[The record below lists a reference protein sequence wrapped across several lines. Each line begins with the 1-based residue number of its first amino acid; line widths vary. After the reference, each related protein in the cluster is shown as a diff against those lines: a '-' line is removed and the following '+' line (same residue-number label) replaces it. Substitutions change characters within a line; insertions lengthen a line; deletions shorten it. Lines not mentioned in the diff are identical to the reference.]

1 MVRPSATVDLK
12 GNDAHLKRALAMGE
26 KRVKSYARNVGNALK
41 SVAKMAAVAIPAA
54 GLAIGIKSLNLAREQ
69 IQAEKKLEAVIRATG
84 EAAGFSAE
92 QLKKMAGDLQKVTN
106 FGDEVTISAMAVL
119 ATFKEIKGDQFREA
133 IKSAQDMSSVLGTDL
148 QGSVLQLGKALN
160 DPIKGITALSRA
172 GVSFTQ
178 EQKDLIKALQESGE
192 IMGAQQVILAEL
204 KGEFGGAA
212 EEMADPI
219 TQAFNNLG
227 DAGERLGLIL
237 LPVFTDLAIA
247 MSEALE
253 GAEAIELQYLKIV
266 NALDKFDRA
275 TSIVDRPELD
285 RDIDQREARIA
296 EIKFGA
302 TTRAPELDPEMLR
315 RLKAFEDANEG
326 RAPETTPEL
335 LDFEAELEATRRKGA
350 QAAANL
356 AKEEYA
362 AEKAAKAKE
371 KADAK
376 LQEGVVE
383 FRRRLTTE
391 LEDGGVDKS
400 ADQKRLD
407 ELKGI
412 GGGEREEIQS
422 RIDQLAERKKKQELE
437 QEGKNLEEEGKN
449 LEESLKT
456 PFESFQDELDR
467 FGRLFQGGAIDEE
480 TRDRAIDRAVHQ
492 VAPGL
497 GDPEEENRGFQA
509 RFEGISAAYNRI
521 SAAAASRPAE
531 DRAAKAAERAAVANE
546 AAAVKAGEIAKQGQI
561 QNGILGE
568 IRDKL
573 PPPAVAG

>member
-253 GAEAIELQYLKIV
+253 GAEVIELQYLKIV

-350 QAAANL
+350 QAAAKL

-437 QEGKNLEEEGKN
+437 QEGKN

-531 DRAAKAAERAAVANE
+531 DRAAKAAEAAAVAAEAAAVANE

-561 QNGILGE
+561 QNGILVE
-568 IRDKL
+568 IRDK
-573 PPPAVAG
+573 PPPAAVAG